1 MSFSALTENTVTAT
15 VPGDGWY
22 PDLPVAEFLR
32 NYRLPAE
39 YAEGLVADH
48 LTLAVIWAR
57 KQLAAWRAE
66 REAEGVA
73 RMEDLPFSGVSGG
86 AALLYKRAAYCHAKA
101 LLLGQFATID
111 RREAARNEAKEGAE
125 TADKFFAWAENA
137 IADLLGQGRTDVAL
151 I

>member
-1 MSFSALTENTVTAT
+1 MGFNALTNAT
-15 VPGDGWY
+15 TTKVLPGDGWY
-22 PDLPVAEFLR
+22 PDIAVAEFVG

-48 LTLAVIWAR
+48 LALAVLWAR
-57 KQLAAWRAE
+57 KPLAAWRAQ

-73 RMEDLPFSGVSGG
+73 KLADITLHGVPEG
-86 AALLYKRAAYCHAKA
+86 AAMLYKRAVYCHAKA

-111 RREAARNEAKEGAE
+111 RREAARNDAKDGPD
-125 TADKFFAWAENA
+125 TADRFFAWADNA
-137 IADLLGQGRTDVAL
+137 ISDLLGQGRADAVL